1 MFGKK
6 FWATLL
12 VVGSLIAPNAA
23 HAETK
28 TYEGVGEYVMGERD
42 TLETAKQGA
51 KDKALRNALERA
63 GVLIQSR
70 SRTEDSELVEDVIT
84 SQTGAVLQVIEVV
97 YEREDLLIR
106 ATVKVDIDAEDL
118 NRRLEAAAK
127 PTADKISLA
136 NQKVDEATQLWH
148 DGQDDEALALL
159 SEAAALNPNNAEI
172 FLKRAI
178 ICVSNGKFAQAADD
192 ANKVLQL
199 KPKHSMALWI
209 RGAAALT
216 SGDNSAAIADLN
228 AAIDSDPLN
237 KHAYYFRGIYFKNV
251 GDKKRARAD
260 FLKAKELG
268 YSGSVG
274 DKFLEENP

>member
-42 TLETAKQGA
+42 TLETAKQAA

-84 SQTGAVLQVIEVV
+84 SQTGAVLQVVEVV

-118 NRRLEAAAK
+118 NRRLEAAVK
-127 PTADKISLA
+127 PTADKISLS
-136 NQKVDEATQLWH
+136 NQKLDEATQLWH
-148 DGQDDEALALL
+148 DGQDDAALKLL
-159 SEAAALNPNNAEI
+159 SEAATLNPNNAEI

-199 KPKHSMALWI
+199 KPNHSMALWI

-216 SGDNSAAIADLN
+216 SGDNSAALADLN

-237 KHAYYFRGIYFKNV
+237 KHAYYFRGIYFKTV

-268 YSGSVG
+268 YTGSVG
-274 DKFLEENP
+274 DKFLEANP

>member
-136 NQKVDEATQLWH
+136 NQKVDEATQLWY

-237 KHAYYFRGIYFKNV
+237 KHAYYFRGIYFKTV

-260 FLKAKELG
+260 FLKARELG

>member
-1 MFGKK
+1 MFNKK
-6 FWATLL
+6 FWAALL
-12 VVGSLIAPNAA
+12 VAGNLFTSNA
-23 HAETK
+23 HAEVQ

-84 SQTGAVLQVIEVV
+84 SQTGAVLKVVEIV

-148 DGQDDEALALL
+148 DGQDDEALKLL
-159 SEAAALNPNNAEI
+159 SEAATLNPDNAEI

-178 ICVSNGKFAQAADD
+178 ICVSNGKFAQASDD

-228 AAIDSDPLN
+228 AAIDSDPKN
-237 KHAYYFRGIYFKNV
+237 KHAYYFRGIYFKTV
-251 GDKKRARAD
+251 GDKKRASAD
-260 FLKAKELG
+260 FLKARELG